1 MKRFLNIS
9 LIFFL
14 AAGIFA
20 GCASTKKA
28 APHPLAGL
36 WNYSVD
42 TPQGV
47 YTGVVSIAEV
57 DGVLS
62 GTISNDALPGEM
74 ELTGLM
80 FEDNKVS
87 FKFDSGEFGV
97 LTFAADVMDNKLNG
111 SINVDGFGEMPVTG
125 EKQMADM

>member
-9 LIFFL
+9 LVLFL

-28 APHPLAGL
+28 APHPLAGM
-36 WNYSVD
+36 WDYTVD

-47 YTGVVSIAEV
+47 YSGVVSIAEV
-57 DGVLS
+57 DGVLT
-62 GTISNDALPGEM
+62 GTITNDGLSGAID
-74 ELTGLM
+74 LTDLM

-87 FKFDSGEFGV
+87 FKFDSGEFGI
-97 LTFAADVMDNKLNG
+97 LTFAADIMENKLNG
-111 SINVDGFGEMPVTG
+111 NINVEGFGEMPVTG
-125 EKQMADM
+125 QKKMADM